1 MVDIGR
7 LSFIV
12 GRRDGVV
19 LWIGTVIDDATAFVL
34 RVVLAR
40 HLEETVFLNVWDSF
54 YSPSFRKRI
63 TIVDVLFYDIHGR

>member
-40 HLEETVFLNVWDSF
+40 HTVFLNVWTLST
-54 YSPSFRKRI
+54 RQALEK
-63 TIVDVLFYDIHGR
+63 G